1 MVWSEAPTTG
11 ESRRQ
16 QLFPVAYRH
25 RASSRLYH
33 YGLRGPIRPHPSHVR
48 SWKMPTSTSVGRA
61 KLQQTLP
68 LPPLAG
74 QAVAKINHQN
84 PP

>member
-25 RASSRLYH
+25 RASSRLYLFDVSLQRSARS
-33 YGLRGPIRPHPSHVR
+33 GAEGIASPFSLRTDDGRYWLKSR
-48 SWKMPTSTSVGRA
+48 SVLTCLEAR
-61 KLQQTLP
+61 L
-68 LPPLAG
+68 
-74 QAVAKINHQN
+74 
-84 PP
+84 